1 MHYHQLDLGL
11 LPTFSTWSQVT
22 FLHMYLLT
30 VRLRALPSR
39 DSFQTYS
46 RHLIDHFSH
55 NAEQRMDVL
64 HGLTSRAIRNKYL
77 KDLFIQWRGIL
88 AAYDEGMIKGDAVLG
103 AAVWRNLWKASHTG
117 PDGKD
122 VNWAGIAQVVAY
134 MRRIL
139 SELSQVHEADLITKL
154 GQGDGKCSGIFG
166 YSDLDKRMVETRS

>member
-1 MHYHQLDLGL
+1 
-11 LPTFSTWSQVT
+11 
-22 FLHMYLLT
+22 
-30 VRLRALPSR
+30 
-39 DSFQTYS
+39 
-46 RHLIDHFSH
+46 
-55 NAEQRMDVL
+55 MDIL

-154 GQGDGKCSGIFG
+154 AQGDGKNSGIFG
-166 YSDLDKRMVETRS
+166 YSDLDKKMVEARS